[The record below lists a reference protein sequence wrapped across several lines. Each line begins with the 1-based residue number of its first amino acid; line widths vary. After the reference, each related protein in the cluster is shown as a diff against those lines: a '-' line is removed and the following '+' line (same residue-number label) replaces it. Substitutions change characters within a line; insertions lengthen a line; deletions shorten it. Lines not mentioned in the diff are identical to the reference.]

1 MVAGLKRAC
10 TTLESG
16 VKLFDLHLTS
26 VVVLNVHSQALCFV
40 NCACLSSAF
49 GDSQTSCTESTPT
62 LSTEMKRLCLSM
74 NCVGCLQAQAEAVVN
89 TQVQLATVGIP
100 RTSKMAM
107 TSCAQATRLT
117 PANQA
122 RPAKVTKR
130 VTFAAT
136 PPNKAATADV
146 ATDVTRAQQGALC
159 SCSAMWCAAME

>member
-1 MVAGLKRAC
+1 MKSAC
-10 TTLESG
+10 TTFESV
-16 VKLFDLHLTS
+16 VKLLDLHLTS
-26 VVVLNVHSQALCFV
+26 VVVLNVRSQALCSV
-40 NCACLSSAF
+40 NRACLSSAF
-49 GDSQTSCTESTPT
+49 GGWQTSCIESTPT
-62 LSTEMKRLCLSM
+62 LSSEMKRLCLSM

-100 RTSKMAM
+100 RTSKMAV